1 VPPLET
7 RGIALL
13 LLFEVGLVGGETGCF
28 GGKHRPVTVLLVY
41 AGMVGWLQNV
51 YKTWW
56 WWTVENQL
64 LAAREL

>member
-28 GGKHRPVTVLLVY
+28 GGKHRPVTVLLVH
-41 AGMVGWLQNV
+41 AKGMNGQ
-51 YKTWW
+51 
-56 WWTVENQL
+56 TVVCFVSGFQL
-64 LAAREL
+64 FEGARWST